1 MEVRTTKTRH
11 FDMRMSAEDFA
22 ELDAQSVRTG
32 LSKSELVRR
41 AWKKLHVTE
50 LPSADFL
57 LMAREL
63 RRIGTNLNQLTK
75 LANVRGYA
83 DAPKVRAAL
92 DDVVDVDRKIRILL
106 GGESK

>member
-1 MEVRTTKTRH
+1 
-11 FDMRMSAEDFA
+11 MRMSAEDFD
-22 ELDAQSVRTG
+22 ELDAQSIKTG
-32 LSKSELVRR
+32 LSKSEHIRR
-41 AWKKLHVTE
+41 AWKKLNVAE

-57 LMAREL
+57 LMVREL

-92 DDVVDVDRKIRILL
+92 DDVIDVDRKIRNLL
-106 GGESK
+106 GGENK